1 MSQALAAAGKG
12 TQPERTHS
20 DPRLEPNTAVA
31 TRLLEVAALLEQ
43 QGANP
48 YRIRAYQNAAA
59 ALESLPIPLTELF
72 QDEGTEG
79 LERIPGVGP
88 AIARSIRDQLTHGR
102 MPLLDRLRG
111 ESDPVELLTTIPGV
125 GAGLALRLHDEL
137 GISTLEELETAAVDG
152 RLGRLRGIGPKRLQ
166 GIVAAL
172 AHRLGRRGA
181 SPRPA
186 EPAQVSEL
194 LEIDREYLDRAEL
207 GQLPT
212 IAPRRFNRGRR
223 AWLPVLHTLRGSR
236 HYTALFSNTAQAHRL
251 GRTHDW
257 VVIYGDG
264 DGEEHQATVVT
275 ARTGPLAGR
284 RVVRGRETECMR
296 YYGGTSPSPRPT

>member
-1 MSQALAAAGKG
+1 MTPTATGADG
-12 TQPERTHS
+12 TVLPARAH
-20 DPRLEPNTAVA
+20 PAPVPEPNLAVA
-31 TRLLEVAALLEQ
+31 ARLLEVAALLEQ
-43 QGANP
+43 QQANP
-48 YRIRAYQNAAA
+48 FRIKAYQNAAA
-59 ALESLPIPLTELF
+59 ALETLPIPVSELY

-102 MPLLDRLRG
+102 MALLDRLRG
-111 ESDPVELLTTIPGV
+111 ESDPVEMLASVPGI

-137 GISTLEELETAAVDG
+137 GISTLEELETAAADG
-152 RLGRLRGIGPKRLQ
+152 RLDRMRGIGPKRLQ
-166 GIVAAL
+166 GIVATL
-172 AHRLGRRGA
+172 ANRLGRRGT
-181 SPRPA
+181 SPPRT
-186 EPAQVSEL
+186 EPAPVSEL

-207 GQLPT
+207 GELPT

-223 AWLPVLHTLRGSR
+223 AWLPILHTIRGDR

-284 RVVRGRETECMR
+284 RVVRGREAECVR
-296 YYGGTSPSPRPT
+296 YYRGPDPVPASS

>member
-1 MSQALAAAGKG
+1 MSQTATAPGKE
-12 TQPERTHS
+12 TLPERTRP
-20 DPRLEPNTAVA
+20 DPLPQPNAAVA

-43 QGANP
+43 QRANP
-48 YRIRAYQNAAA
+48 FRIRAYQNAAA
-59 ALESLPIPLTELF
+59 ALETLPIPVTELF

-102 MPLLDRLRG
+102 MPLLDRLLG
-111 ESDPVELLTTIPGV
+111 ECDPVELLSTIPGV

-186 EPAQVSEL
+186 EPAPVSDL
-194 LEIDREYLDRAEL
+194 LDIDREYLDRAEL
-207 GQLPT
+207 GDLPT
-212 IAPRRFNRGRR
+212 IAPRRFNRARR
-223 AWLPVLHTLRGSR
+223 AWLPVLHTVRDTR
-236 HYTALFSNTAQAHRL
+236 HYTALFSNTARAHRL

-257 VVIYGDG
+257 VVIYGEG

-284 RVVRGRETECMR
+284 RVVRGREGECVR
-296 YYGGTSPSPRPT
+296 FYSGPDATPRPA